1 VSFSREAYPLLITA
15 VVLAALTFALALR
28 VRSWPI
34 WLAAYGLLILSL
46 IIAWFARSTP
56 MVSAYISVPAVHS

>member
-34 WLAAYGLLILSL
+34 WLAAFGLLMLAL
-46 IIAWFARSTP
+46 VIAWFARSTTL
-56 MVSAYISVPAVHS
+56 VSALINMPGVSA